1 MYINDDLYNQEIA
14 DLERKLKKAEA
25 VIEAQK
31 QVLQG
36 QKHEIKLLENLLVRA
51 LKEYVR

>member
-14 DLERKLKKAEA
+14 DIEGKLKIAEA

-36 QKHEIKLLENLLVRA
+36 QKDEIKLLEKLLAKA